1 LVATTTIK
9 VTPENDA
16 PVVDLDGDDST
27 NIGDGFNATYYIN
40 GSGNSVSIGSVSDS
54 DIIITDVDNTTLS
67 SATIVLSNPQSS
79 DQLVVVVG
87 NLPASITVDNVSTS
101 TSITLTGNASLTD
114 YQTAINAVQFS
125 TSNTTAIGSGNE
137 RTIEITVN
145 DGQAMDSTSVPV
157 TSTITVLSS
166 DTGPTLDLNGTD
178 DGVNYYAVFDS
189 NPIPIVPASVAIT
202 DDNNT
207 ILGATIVLEVVDIDG
222 SVSTPQARDDFV
234 YDSANFPAGIVEAEA
249 DNATGRLVLSG
260 AATPAEYEDVLQ
272 QIQYDYN
279 SSGVGSDA
287 MRRITITVNDGGTVS
302 NVTTTNIQVS
312 ADSSNNTIFGTP
324 QTDRLE
330 GLAGDDLL
338 TGGQGDDVLT
348 GGLGSDTFVWELNDD
363 VNALSGPTTD
373 IISDFNLAQGDALDL
388 ADLLIDEENGSLT
401 DYLSFTAVSSTTGGV
416 TTTDTVIDIDVNGT
430 NLGGDTQ
437 QISML
442 SVDLTAPGN
451 DAAIISALLAANNL
465 IVDS

>member
-1 LVATTTIK
+1 
-9 VTPENDA
+9 
-16 PVVDLDGDDST
+16 
-27 NIGDGFNATYYIN
+27 
-40 GSGNSVSIGSVSDS
+40 
-54 DIIITDVDNTTLS
+54 
-67 SATIVLSNPQSS
+67 LSNPQPS
-79 DQLVVVVG
+79 DQLVVS
-87 NLPASITVDNVSTS
+87 NLPAGITVDNVSTS

-189 NPIPIVPASVAIT
+189 NPIPIVSVNVAIT

-260 AATPAEYEDVLQ
+260 AGTRAEYEAVLQ
-272 QIQYDYN
+272 QIQYDYDN
-279 SSGVGSDA
+279 LVGGSDA
-287 MRRITITVNDGGTVS
+287 MRRITITVNDGGTES

-330 GLAGDDLL
+330 GLAGDDVL
-338 TGGQGDDVLT
+338 TGGQGGDVLT
-348 GGLGSDTFVWELNDD
+348 GGLGADTFVWELNDD

-373 IISDFNLAQGDALDL
+373 IISDFNLAQDVLDL

-430 NLGGDTQ
+430 NSGVITQ